1 MVNIETNKKI
11 IQGSFEQKIG
21 KKRKFLFLN
30 MEQSEQLKKSFTCA
44 SSFYICTQFL
54 DVHPVFCPACSFDI
68 IKCIQ
73 SKIAFPWVRWGEMRI
88 T

>member
-30 MEQSEQLKKSFTCA
+30 MEQSVRAVKEELYMC
-44 SSFYICTQFL
+44 IQFL
-54 DVHPVFCPACSFDI
+54 HVHPVFTFAPSFLP
-68 IKCIQ
+68 
-73 SKIAFPWVRWGEMRI
+73 SLFL
-88 T
+88 